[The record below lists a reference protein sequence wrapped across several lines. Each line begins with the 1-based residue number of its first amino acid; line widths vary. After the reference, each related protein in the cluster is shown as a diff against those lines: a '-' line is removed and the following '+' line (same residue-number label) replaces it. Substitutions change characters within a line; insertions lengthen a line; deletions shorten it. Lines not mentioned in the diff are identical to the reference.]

1 LAVQL
6 ANGAAPLVVLIV
18 EDELLVRS
26 DIAQYLRAYGCIVLE
41 AWTATQAVSLGRD
54 GQTVD
59 VLVTDINLGT
69 GEADNGW
76 DVAEALRADRPGIG
90 VVYVSGNAVDQS
102 RRVPDSLFFEKP
114 YQSRDILQA
123 CRQLAEA

>member
-1 LAVQL
+1 LAIQL

-26 DIAQYLRAYGCIVLE
+26 DIAQYLRDSGCIVLE
-41 AWTATQAVSLGRD
+41 AWTAKQAVALSRD

-59 VLVTDINLGT
+59 VLVTDINLGAP
-69 GEADNGW
+69 GSGW
-76 DVAEALRADRPGIG
+76 DIAEALRADRPGIG

-102 RRVPDSLFFEKP
+102 RRVPDSAFFEKP
-114 YQSRDILQA
+114 YHSRDILQA
-123 CRQLAEA
+123 CRELAEA